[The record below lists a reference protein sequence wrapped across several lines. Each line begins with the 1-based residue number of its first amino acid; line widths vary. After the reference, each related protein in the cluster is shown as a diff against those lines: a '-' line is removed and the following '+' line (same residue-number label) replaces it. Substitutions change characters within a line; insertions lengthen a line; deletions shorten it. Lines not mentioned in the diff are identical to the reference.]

1 MIVQEVIVN
10 APLIIISGGIA
21 NVARGALSA
30 GARALIA
37 SGKLSNYYQWRLK
50 VLRQLKK
57 VKRWQMQQGW
67 KIFILERSRSGL
79 GVEGATFELAH
90 TGLQGEWLFNSPD
103 WAQRIVMSSVT
114 LGALKCPVKLPK
126 SLCF

>member
-1 MIVQEVIVN
+1 MQEVIVN

-79 GVEGATFELAH
+79 GVEGATFEWRIPV
-90 TGLQGEWLFNSPD
+90 LQGEWLFNSPD
-103 WAQRIVMSSVT
+103 WAQE
-114 LGALKCPVKLPK
+114 LLCLQLPWELLKCPVKLPK